1 MASEL
6 TIGQQMV
13 AAIGA
18 VDGAHAFA
26 LRSLEICDREAP
38 EVEHGLSADI
48 ASSIKATGSM
58 RAAVERL
65 MARAVDRRLELRP
78 HDREAAASLLRGSA

>member
-13 AAIGA
+13 AAIG
-18 VDGAHAFA
+18 VSPGAHAFTM
-26 LRSLEICDREAP
+26 RSMDICNREAP
-38 EVEHGLSADI
+38 EIERGLGAEI
-48 ASSIKATGSM
+48 VASIKDTGSM
-58 RAAVERL
+58 RRAVAGL

-78 HDREAAASLLRGSA
+78 ADRGIAASLLRGAA